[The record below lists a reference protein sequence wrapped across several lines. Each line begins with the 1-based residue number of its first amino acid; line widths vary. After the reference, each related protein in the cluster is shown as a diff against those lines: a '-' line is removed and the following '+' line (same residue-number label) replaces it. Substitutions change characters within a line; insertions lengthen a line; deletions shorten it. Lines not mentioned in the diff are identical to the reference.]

1 MEDFF
6 EEEQRGDKAD
16 DLRDGEGEPDIIQHT
31 GEGEQVRHW
40 DEHDELTAQRDQHAV
55 HAFTQGLEH
64 AAGNDADS
72 GQRVGE
78 GGDAEG
84 RMPMAIMASEA
95 SNRRSSGTGRKKNAA
110 HPSSMMVT
118 AVMVEVRMA

>member
-6 EEEQRGDKAD
+6 EEEQRGNKAD
-16 DLRDGEGEPDIIQHT
+16 DLRDREGEPDILQHT

-55 HAFTQGLEH
+55 YAFTQGLEH

-84 RMPMAIMASEA
+84 RDANGDHGFGGIEQAEQ
-95 SNRRSSGTGRKKNAA
+95 RDRQEEECGQ
-110 HPSSMMVT
+110 PSSMMVT

>member
-31 GEGEQVRHW
+31 GEGEQVRHRN
-40 DEHDELTAQRDQHAV
+40 EHDELTAQRDQHAV

-84 RMPMAIMASEA
+84 RDANGDHGFGGIEQAEQ
-95 SNRRSSGTGRKKNAA
+95 RQR
-110 HPSSMMVT
+110 HY
-118 AVMVEVRMA
+118 